1 MSYGFAPASVGRKL
15 SDEMVI
21 PSSNQ
26 VAALDQN
33 PASSFPGL
41 RTQLLGRTDI
51 PGPARRRALAR
62 LTDGWL
68 SGLAADAGVN
78 VGGVALVAV
87 GGFGR
92 GELSPFSDLDL
103 VLLHSTETPA
113 SYAQMLAE
121 RLWYP
126 IWDSGIRL
134 DHSVRSVGG
143 ARQVAQ
149 QDLPAVL
156 GMLDLR
162 HIAGDPE
169 LAGTLHRRVL
179 ADWRAAAAERLPAL
193 QASCKERA
201 DRSGELAFATIP
213 DLKES
218 RGGLRDLVVMRAVA
232 ASWLADCPHQGL
244 DEARSALLDV
254 RDAVQTVAGRAT
266 DRLQQQDQDAVA
278 ALMGLE
284 TREML
289 LRHVSA
295 IGRTVAHAVDLTWH
309 RVSRVLTDPGRGTLT
324 DVAGRVVRRADRTA
338 LADGIVEQDGE
349 AVLARTVNPATEP
362 ALALRA
368 AAAAAQA
375 GVPVSPAT
383 IVRLARTPQVL
394 PEPWPSP
401 ALDAFLSLL
410 GAGEPMITAWEG
422 LDQAGLIAEAIP
434 GWERLRSLPQHD
446 PIHLYTV
453 DRHLMQT
460 AVNASAL
467 VRRVS
472 RPDLLLLAAIF
483 HDIGKGLPGDHSVA
497 GAALVPAWLE
507 RLGVAAPDIEIVRT
521 LVRHHLLLSETAA
534 HRDPDDPATVET
546 ILDALGDNSPSALLD
561 LLHALTEADATAA
574 GPVAWSS
581 WKAHQVAHL
590 VDRVRSALAGEEPPD
605 AGELSETERELIA
618 AGGPGIVIRPGATG
632 LEVTVAAADRPGLLA
647 AAAGVLTV
655 HRLTVRAATARTVD
669 GTGLQTWTVSPEFG
683 SPPEAATL
691 RADLVKAL
699 DGSLDIA
706 GRLAKRARGRRIVP
720 MVPPSVRIVPRAS
733 QRASVLEV
741 RAHDTPGLLHAVATA
756 LSDSGIQITAARVGT
771 LGSEA
776 VDVFYLVGSDGSP
789 LEATVGSRIVAAVTQ
804 VLG

>member
-1 MSYGFAPASVGRKL
+1 MGVSPLDSAASDPRQAGGFPELR
-15 SDEMVI
+15 
-21 PSSNQ
+21 
-26 VAALDQN
+26 AA
-33 PASSFPGL
+33 
-41 RTQLLGRTDI
+41 LLGRTGI
-51 PGPARRRALAR
+51 AGPARRRALAR

-68 SGLAADAGVN
+68 SGLAAEAGVN

-113 SYAQMLAE
+113 SYAEMLAE

-143 ARQVAQ
+143 ARQIAKA
-149 QDLPAVL
+149 DLPVVL

-169 LAGTLHRRVL
+169 LATTLHRRVL
-179 ADWRAAAAERLPAL
+179 ADWRGDAKDRLPAL
-193 QASCKERA
+193 LASCRERA
-201 DRSGELAFATIP
+201 ERSGQLAFATTP

-232 ASWLADCPHQGL
+232 ASWVADCPHQGL
-244 DEARSALLDV
+244 EEARSALLDV
-254 RDAVQTVAGRAT
+254 RDAVQTVTGRAT

-278 ALMGLE
+278 ALMGLDDRD
-284 TREML
+284 TL

-295 IGRTVAHAVDLTWH
+295 IGRTVVHASDLTWH
-309 RVSRVLTDPGRGTLT
+309 RVGRVISGPGRGAFT
-324 DVAGRVVRRADRTA
+324 DAGDRLIRRPDRTP

-349 AVLARTVNPATEP
+349 AVLARTVNPATAP

-375 GVPVSPAT
+375 GLPVSPAT
-383 IVRLARTPQVL
+383 VVRLARSSPVL
-394 PEPWPSP
+394 PEPWPAV

-422 LDQAGLIAEAIP
+422 LDQAGLIAEMLP
-434 GWERLRSLPQHD
+434 GWERLRSLPQRD
-446 PIHLYTV
+446 PVHLYTV

-467 VRRVS
+467 VRRVA

-483 HDIGKGLPGDHSVA
+483 HDIGKGLPGDHSTV
-497 GAALVPAWLE
+497 GAEMIPSWLG
-507 RLGVAAPDIEIVRT
+507 RLGVVKPDIDVIRL

-534 HRDPDDPATVET
+534 HRDPDDPATVAKVVA
-546 ILDALGDNSPSALLD
+546 ALGEDSPSSLLG

-574 GPVAWSS
+574 GPAAWSS
-581 WKAHQVAHL
+581 WKANQVSYL
-590 VDRVRSALAGEEPPD
+590 VDRIRSTLAGDPLPEVGD
-605 AGELSETERELIA
+605 LNTTERALIT
-618 AGGPGIVIRPGATG
+618 AGGPGVVIRPGETG
-632 LEVTVAAADRPGLLA
+632 LEVTVAAPDRPGLLA
-647 AAAGVLTV
+647 AAAGVLSV
-655 HRLTVRAATARTVD
+655 HRLTVRAASVRTIG
-669 GTGLQTWTVSPEFG
+669 GTGLQAWTVTPEFG
-683 SPPEAATL
+683 DPPQAATL

-699 DGSLDIA
+699 DGSLDISTRLTKRAA
-706 GRLAKRARGRRIVP
+706 GRR
-720 MVPPSVRIVPRAS
+720 SVAAAP
-733 QRASVLEV
+733 ASVQMIRGASDRAAVMEV
-741 RAHDTPGLLHAVATA
+741 RAHDLPGLLYRVATT
-756 LSDSGIQITAARVGT
+756 LSGLGVDVTAARVHTHGA
-771 LGSEA
+771 EA
-776 VDVFYLVGSDGSP
+776 VDIFYLVESGGSP
-789 LEATVGSRIVAAVTQ
+789 PSQARGNEIVAAVERA
-804 VLG
+804 LG

>member
-1 MSYGFAPASVGRKL
+1 MDSRFDPERGGFT
-15 SDEMVI
+15 E
-21 PSSNQ
+21 
-26 VAALDQN
+26 
-33 PASSFPGL
+33 L
-41 RTQLLGRTDI
+41 RAQLLGRTGI
-51 PGPARRRALAR
+51 TGPARRRALAR

-103 VLLHSTETPA
+103 VLLHSTETPT
-113 SYAQMLAE
+113 SYAEMLAE

-143 ARQVAQ
+143 ARQIAR

-169 LAGTLHRRVL
+169 LASTLHRRVL
-179 ADWRAAAAERLPAL
+179 ADWRADAKERLPAL
-193 QASCKERA
+193 LASCRERA
-201 DRSGELAFATIP
+201 ERSGELAFATTP

-244 DEARSALLDV
+244 EEARSALLDV
-254 RDAVQTVAGRAT
+254 RDAVQTVTGRPT

-278 ALMGLE
+278 TLMGLDD
-284 TREML
+284 RDML

-295 IGRTVAHAVDLTWH
+295 IGRTVVHASDLTWH
-309 RVSRVLTDPGRGTLT
+309 RVGRVIQGPGRGAFT
-324 DVAGRVVRRADRTA
+324 DAGDRLIRRPDRTP

-349 AVLARTVNPATEP
+349 AVLARTVNPATSP

-375 GVPVSPAT
+375 GLPVSPAT
-383 IVRLARTPQVL
+383 VVRLARTRPVM
-394 PEPWPSP
+394 PEPWPP
-401 ALDAFLSLL
+401 VALDAFLALL

-422 LDQAGLIAEAIP
+422 LDQAGLISEMLP
-434 GWERLRSLPQHD
+434 GWERLRSLPQRD
-446 PIHLYTV
+446 PIHIYTV

-467 VRRVS
+467 VRNVS

-483 HDIGKGLPGDHSVA
+483 HDIGKGLPGDHSTV
-497 GAALVPAWLE
+497 GAEMIPSWLE
-507 RLGVAAPDIEIVRT
+507 RLGVVKADVETVRT
-521 LVRHHLLLSETAA
+521 LVQHHLLLSETAA
-534 HRDPDDPATVET
+534 HRDPDDPATVARVV
-546 ILDALGDNSPSALLD
+546 DALGSESPSAVLD
-561 LLHALTEADATAA
+561 LLHALTESDATAA
-574 GPVAWSS
+574 GPAAWSP
-581 WKAHQVAHL
+581 WKASQVRYL
-590 VDRVRSALAGEEPPD
+590 VDRVRSVLAGEPVPD
-605 AGELSETERELIA
+605 AGEPSRTEQELIA
-618 AGGPGIVIRPGATG
+618 AGGTGVVIRPGETG
-632 LEVTVAAADRPGLLA
+632 LEVTVAAPDRPGLLA
-647 AAAGVLTV
+647 AAAAVLTV
-655 HRLTVRAATARTVD
+655 HRLTVRAAAARSID
-669 GTGLQTWTVSPEFG
+669 GTGLQTWTVTPEFG
-683 SPPEAATL
+683 DPPEASTL

-706 GRLAKRARGRRIVP
+706 ARLAKRARARKP
-720 MVPPSVRIVPRAS
+720 TTAAPPAVRIVENASERAT
-733 QRASVLEV
+733 VLEV
-741 RAHDTPGLLHAVATA
+741 RAHDSPGLLAGVAST
-756 LSDSGIQITAARVGT
+756 LSGLGVNVTSARVHTHGA
-771 LGSEA
+771 EA
-776 VDVFYLVGSDGSP
+776 VDIFYLVGLDGSP
-789 LEATVGSRIVAAVTQ
+789 LRPTRGREIVAAV
-804 VLG
+804 VAALG